1 MAVFLTW
8 VSSMAAAAVVVV
20 GWWVGKPLTPE
31 LLAVIGVLLSWS
43 VKMDRSYTRRLA
55 DHREAVR
62 LIGERRGVPD
72 AHVETIYAVLDEEV
86 GREQARQRK
95 QLNRGRPR

>member
-1 MAVFLTW
+1 
-8 VSSMAAAAVVVV
+8 MAAGVVVVV

-43 VKMDRSYTRRLA
+43 VKMDRSWSRRLA

-62 LIGERRGVPD
+62 IIGERRGVPD
-72 AHVETIYAVLDEEV
+72 AQVETIYAVLDEEV
-86 GREQARQRK
+86 GREQRRRRK
-95 QLNRGRPR
+95 QLPRGRFQ